1 MKTRSNNLID
11 LCSATTYKELWKA
24 TVVLTE
30 KVFPVSGVVGLVEPL
45 KNSPHPTGLFF
56 HSTNLRG
63 RKKHL
68 DLAFFRDDCPFTG
81 WFAAHP
87 RAMAV
92 GLDEIRLMAGSEVR
106 SYETKNL
113 TPYGWKHA
121 FALAVRQERDLV
133 GLISFFRGEE
143 ENEFCEWERCFL
155 ENVIQPNLMGAFA
168 QIRIYQQ
175 ELARLHAMER
185 SVAELDLSVM
195 ILDWDLRVICQSR
208 AAEFHCARLT
218 LGEQEK
224 SHDFPWLPEKLV
236 KTCLQLK
243 YDHESSTKE
252 DWLGLFPGELAV
264 SAGDGLS
271 AMVRRF
277 FPKQNHCGK
286 PLFQIIF
293 FKPETVSE
301 VPLCWEDERLQSFR
315 LSSAEK
321 SVVELVCQGLSNL
334 EIAVCLNKKTDTVKK
349 QLQSVF
355 RKMNIQS
362 RAKLIN
368 LLTHGRSARGPI
380 QTRGHELF

>member
-1 MKTRSNNLID
+1 VKARSNDIVD
-11 LCSATTYKELWKA
+11 LYSATTYNELWKA
-24 TVVLTE
+24 AVVLTE
-30 KVFPVSGVVGLVEPL
+30 KVCPLSGVVGLVEPL
-45 KNSPHPTGLFF
+45 KNLFHPTDLFF
-56 HSTNLRG
+56 HRTNHRG
-63 RKKHL
+63 WKIHPDR
-68 DLAFFRDDCPFTG
+68 ASFRDDCPFTR
-81 WFAAHP
+81 WFAAQP

-92 GLDEIRLMAGSEVR
+92 GLDEIRSVAGSEVR

-121 FALAVRQERDLV
+121 FALAVRQKRDLV

-155 ENVIQPNLMGAFA
+155 ENMIHPNLTGAFA
-168 QIRIYQQ
+168 QIKKNQ
-175 ELARLHAMER
+175 EELGSLHALER
-185 SVAELDLSVM
+185 CVDALDMSVM

-208 AAEFHCARLT
+208 AARFHGAQWLT

-224 SHDFPWLPEKLV
+224 SHDFPWLPDKLV

-243 YDHESSTKE
+243 YDHESSIKE
-252 DWLGLFPGELAV
+252 DRPGLFPGELAV

-286 PLFQIIF
+286 PFFQIIF
-293 FKPETVSE
+293 FEPETVSG
-301 VPLCWEDERLQSFR
+301 VPLCWEDERLESFR

-334 EIAVCLNKKTDTVKK
+334 EIAERLNKKTDTVKK

-362 RAKLIN
+362 RAKLIH
-368 LLTHGRSARGPI
+368 LLTH
-380 QTRGHELF
+380 L